1 MNLTKVRPLLGILDL
16 FGRLP
21 YFRGK
26 GLPVVW
32 LLRLLNSRGPLPV
45 RLPDQRRILFTGGD
59 PNWVASIWL
68 GKLQPDF
75 TRVFWRVL
83 CALPEKSSVID
94 IGAHIGY
101 YALIAAHRLRYTGGM
116 VFAFEPHPVNFSDLQ
131 RNKILNSLDNL
142 IPVQK
147 AVADRTTRT
156 LLFAGSPTCSH
167 SLRQDYFHDHTY
179 EVECITLDDFI
190 SSNATAKIGL
200 VKIDAEGAELLI
212 LRSAQQVLARDRP
225 YIMYEECE
233 ERYQLFG
240 HTVTDVRAFLQQ
252 FGYTVQPIDNCGS
265 YNNAIAVPEEQEAD
279 FFDKSF

>member
-1 MNLTKVRPLLGILDL
+1 MRSSHILLT
-16 FGRLP
+16 F
-21 YFRGK
+21 
-26 GLPVVW
+26 
-32 LLRLLNSRGPLPV
+32 
-45 RLPDQRRILFTGGD
+45 
-59 PNWVASIWL
+59 
-68 GKLQPDF
+68 
-75 TRVFWRVL
+75 
-83 CALPEKSSVID
+83 
-94 IGAHIGY
+94 
-101 YALIAAHRLRYTGGM
+101 LICN
-116 VFAFEPHPVNFSDLQ
+116 VS
-131 RNKILNSLDNL
+131 KILNSLDNL

-252 FGYTVQPIDNCGS
+252 FGYTVQPIDNFGS